1 MRSNEVSKRRN
12 YLKKVL
18 QLQADYKAIKVHGAP
33 DAHIWRT
40 VLGDKFFISYG
51 TMLKWL
57 KIPAQK
63 RLRELDENRKQ
74 AELF

>member
-1 MRSNEVSKRRN
+1 MKRNEVSKRRN

-18 QLQADYKAIKVHGAP
+18 QLQRDYQVVKVHGAS

-40 VLGDKFFISYG
+40 MLGGRYFISYV

-57 KIPAQK
+57 KINAQK
-63 RLRELDENRKQ
+63 QLRELDEESPQTR
-74 AELF
+74 LF